1 MWMEDEYLCQEKF
14 DAVKA
19 KLAQMMADGWEI
31 PKLVACVYDLFQDYI
46 ISERQEIELYN
57 FVDKDE
63 RYNDV
68 GSYWRNMDYKNPLL
82 QVI

>member
-1 MWMEDEYLCQEKF
+1 MEKFEYLCQEKF

-19 KLAQMMADGWEI
+19 KLTRMMADGWEI

-46 ISERQEIELYN
+46 ISEEQEIELYSL
-57 FVDKDE
+57 VDEDE

-68 GSYWRNMDYKNPLL
+68 GSYWWDIDYENPLL